1 MQLGQV
7 LQNLIGNAIKYA
19 RPEVKPVVHL
29 SAASEKEDWVIR
41 IRDNGIGIDS
51 GCLQV
56 IFVPFK
62 RLHEKEVTGTGIGLA
77 VCRRVVEAH
86 GGKIWAESIVG
97 QGSTF
102 FISLPGMPSVTPS
115 VVDGPA

>member
-29 SAASEKEDWVIR
+29 SAVSEKEDWVIR
-41 IRDNGIGIDS
+41 IHDNGIGIDS

-62 RLHEKEVTGTGIGLA
+62 RLHEKKVAGTGIGLA

-102 FISLPGMPSVTPS
+102 FIRLPGMPSVTAS
-115 VVDGPA
+115 VVD